1 MKIFYLKIVILFMLN
16 GCNAKEDMEVI
27 INKNFRIIKS
37 FPENIELAFTKII
50 DYNDGRPYK
59 IFEVDS
65 GLYIFDINTK
75 GNQIFHFYSFA
86 LDGFTSSYIGKGSGP
101 YEAFSPKSSGIIDGM
116 LWVLDFTTH
125 KVIENDLTNLNE
137 KNWQKETKL
146 VDFFNRIEILNEN
159 EIIANG
165 LLGSH
170 RKFQK
175 LNRHSGE
182 IISEFGDF
190 ERVPGIFTDEILD
203 DFFQA
208 NFALK
213 PDGSQLVSVYRWNEA
228 IEIFDLEASESLLI
242 RGPGN
247 INNEFALKKDEFGMM
262 VFERGGNIQKCYI
275 DVFATDRFI
284 YTLFSGN
291 YDNVMDSQYSDTFYV
306 YTWDGIP
313 VTTIKVDR
321 KIQSFSVSPD
331 NSKIYSFDVDAG
343 EVVYVSL
350 DLPEFV
356 DAGSR

>member
-1 MKIFYLKIVILFMLN
+1 MKILCLKSAILFILI
-16 GCNAKEDMEVI
+16 GCSAKEDMEII
-27 INKNFRIIKS
+27 INKNFYEIES
-37 FPENIELAFTKII
+37 FPENSELKFTKLI
-50 DYNDGRPYK
+50 DYNVGMPYK
-59 IFEVDS
+59 LYEVDS
-65 GLYIFDINTK
+65 GLYIFDIDAK
-75 GNQIFHFYSFA
+75 DDRVFHFYSFP
-86 LDGFTSSYIGKGSGP
+86 LDSFTASYIGKGSGP
-101 YEAFSPKSSGIIDGM
+101 YETFSPKSSGIVDKT
-116 LWVLDFTTH
+116 LWVQDFTMH

-146 VDFFNRIEILNEN
+146 VDYFNRIEIFNEN

-175 LNRHSGE
+175 LNRHTGE
-182 IISEFGDF
+182 IVSEFGDF
-190 ERVPGIFTDEILD
+190 ERVPESFTDEVMD

-262 VFERGGNIQKCYI
+262 VFERGGNIQKCHI
-275 DVFATDRFI
+275 DVFATDSYI

-291 YDNVMDSQYSDTFYV
+291 HDNVMDSQYSDTFYV
-306 YTWDGIP
+306 YTWDGNP

-331 NSKIYSFDVDAG
+331 NSKIYSFDVNNG
-343 EVVYVSL
+343 EIIYAAL
-350 DLPEFV
+350 DLPE
-356 DAGSR
+356 